1 MYHNI
6 SMRDYTY

>member
-6 SMRDYTY
+6 L